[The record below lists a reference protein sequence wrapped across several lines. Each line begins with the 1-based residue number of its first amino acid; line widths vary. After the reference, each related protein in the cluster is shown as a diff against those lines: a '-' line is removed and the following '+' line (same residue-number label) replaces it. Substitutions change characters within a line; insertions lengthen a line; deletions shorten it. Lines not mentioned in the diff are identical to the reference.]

1 VDFSDYETVSYQS
14 PSISPS
20 TQKSSQFTTRPVS
33 NTPATLLSSSQP
45 LSGPSHNYDLYRQQT
60 GIPQGAVASTLA
72 VNQQMNQY
80 NFSDSYLT
88 GFGNDDFVDFGT
100 APGRNGSFNQSD
112 MDMEF
117 DSPKAEP
124 AFFYPEQ
131 SPEFVNP
138 SAIGGQSTLSVPA
151 VLPTQTSNVGRLW
164 PGMHQQQAA
173 LAKAQAQ
180 QKQQQQIIQQQR
192 QTSMSGQQR
201 QQTQRPRASHQPT
214 DPIVEEKI
222 SQLLNSMR
230 QSSVATEDE
239 GHTPNG
245 GQMSHVQRMRKEEE
259 DMDEDERLL
268 ASEEGKK
275 LSSKER
281 RQLRNKVSA
290 RAFRSRRKEYI
301 SQLEGEIAAKVNEN
315 TDLRSQNRA
324 LMDENTRLSDLT
336 RMLLSSP
343 SFSGF
348 LDTLATNPAAA
359 QTAQAVQQP
368 QQQVEQQQ
376 QPQRQVR
383 KDVNPY
389 AAQQQMQHIGMTM
402 IPEQAMDFSMLD
414 LNNDSTF
421 SYQPQVFSV
430 LSMPE
435 TVIDSEVLSGK
446 ASSFSSLTS
455 DDEKVELPTVER
467 MPVSETAKV
476 ELPVI
481 DDEEF
486 DADPSYAL
494 FASPPAPTAT
504 ATKPTELDIDSLIR
518 NISLKPSNFELVVVS
533 EVSEA
538 VSDAAMKR
546 VERLAA
552 DMDACVERLM
562 GLTMHL

>member
-1 VDFSDYETVSYQS
+1 
-14 PSISPS
+14 
-20 TQKSSQFTTRPVS
+20 
-33 NTPATLLSSSQP
+33 
-45 LSGPSHNYDLYRQQT
+45 
-60 GIPQGAVASTLA
+60 
-72 VNQQMNQY
+72 
-80 NFSDSYLT
+80 
-88 GFGNDDFVDFGT
+88 
-100 APGRNGSFNQSD
+100 
-112 MDMEF
+112 
-117 DSPKAEP
+117 
-124 AFFYPEQ
+124 
-131 SPEFVNP
+131 
-138 SAIGGQSTLSVPA
+138 
-151 VLPTQTSNVGRLW
+151 
-164 PGMHQQQAA
+164 
-173 LAKAQAQ
+173 
-180 QKQQQQIIQQQR
+180 
-192 QTSMSGQQR
+192 
-201 QQTQRPRASHQPT
+201 
-214 DPIVEEKI
+214 
-222 SQLLNSMR
+222 
-230 QSSVATEDE
+230 
-239 GHTPNG
+239 
-245 GQMSHVQRMRKEEE
+245 MRKEEE

-414 LNNDSTF
+414 LNNDTF

-467 MPVSETAKV
+467 MPVSETTKV

-481 DDEEF
+481 DDDEF

-494 FASPPAPTAT
+494 FASSPAPTAAAT
-504 ATKPTELDIDSLIR
+504 TTKPTELDIDSLIR
-518 NISLKPSNFELVVVS
+518 NISLKPSNYELIVVS